1 MAAAR
6 PKSLTSVKNWQILNA
21 IVSKSAGTNNRA
33 RIAYTDTE
41 TRIPEYLPIAVKN
54 APEITFFKD
63 DIFQAG
69 RRITVIFHPLCG
81 HTHFFFIIAP
91 LKVKTFFAFI
101 FYLFPSRKVDK
112 PCGSVLYFLYGKR

>member
-63 DIFQAG
+63 DIYIDSDTSPRSILHTPPRSRYRSTFGYGDTIG
-69 RRITVIFHPLCG
+69 R
-81 HTHFFFIIAP
+81 FFRYP
-91 LKVKTFFAFI
+91 PRTG
-101 FYLFPSRKVDK
+101 
-112 PCGSVLYFLYGKR
+112 GSVSSPIPP